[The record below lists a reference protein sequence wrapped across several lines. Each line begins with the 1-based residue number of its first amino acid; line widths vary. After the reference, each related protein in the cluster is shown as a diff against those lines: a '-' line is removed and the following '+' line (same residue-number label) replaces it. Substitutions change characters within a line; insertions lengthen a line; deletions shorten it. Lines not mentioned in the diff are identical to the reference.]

1 MAVGCESDLH
11 IRPFGWEDWRALWQL
26 RFSQLAEH
34 GIPGKELFRDH
45 VHFTFDGD
53 YHVARLLLPLV
64 AATLHLGEGMAAPP
78 TRQECAR
85 TLAFTPVDELNVRA
99 AMVRQTAKPPFL
111 DQLDH
116 ARRQAEAEREVQD
129 RQSRIT
135 LEDFDQASAV
145 YRQTITRHPD
155 DWMLHYN
162 FGNLLSQFG
171 QPAGAAREY
180 EFVVERLPRQR
191 IFRVALGDAL
201 LQSGHA
207 AEAVA
212 QFRAALRIDPNYKPA
227 QDALAAAQRRF
238 QNR

>member
-1 MAVGCESDLH
+1 
-11 IRPFGWEDWRALWQL
+11 
-26 RFSQLAEH
+26 
-34 GIPGKELFRDH
+34 
-45 VHFTFDGD
+45 
-53 YHVARLLLPLV
+53 
-64 AATLHLGEGMAAPP
+64 
-78 TRQECAR
+78 AR

-212 QFRAALRIDPNYKPA
+212 Q
-227 QDALAAAQRRF
+227 
-238 QNR
+238 